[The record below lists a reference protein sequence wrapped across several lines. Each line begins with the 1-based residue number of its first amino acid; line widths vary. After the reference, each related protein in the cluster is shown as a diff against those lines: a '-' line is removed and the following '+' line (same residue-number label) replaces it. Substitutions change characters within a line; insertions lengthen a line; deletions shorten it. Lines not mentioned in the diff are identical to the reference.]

1 MDFLNNVA
9 QGSLEAVSFSK
20 VAPGIYIVKEFIR
33 VQTKYGAKIIAI
45 TEDFSVYLPSRF
57 AQLANDDDLVRMN
70 QECRTIFKMIYE
82 GKDAA
87 HSDRV
92 LVRFEH

>member
-9 QGSLEAVSFSK
+9 HGSLEAISFSK
-20 VAPGIYIVKEFIR
+20 VDPGVYIVKEFIR

-45 TEDFSVYLPSRF
+45 TENFSVYLPSRF
-57 AQLANDDDLVRMN
+57 GQLTRDDDLVRMN
-70 QECRTIFKMIYE
+70 EECRKVFKMIYD

-87 HSDRV
+87 NGDRV